1 MDKYFEIEKGCK
13 LYDDY
18 LSGMRIL
25 KNYARFTISFPVH
38 TK

>member
-1 MDKYFEIEKGCK
+1 MDKYFEIVN
-13 LYDDY
+13 YMMTI

-25 KNYARFTISFPVH
+25 KKYARFTISFPVH